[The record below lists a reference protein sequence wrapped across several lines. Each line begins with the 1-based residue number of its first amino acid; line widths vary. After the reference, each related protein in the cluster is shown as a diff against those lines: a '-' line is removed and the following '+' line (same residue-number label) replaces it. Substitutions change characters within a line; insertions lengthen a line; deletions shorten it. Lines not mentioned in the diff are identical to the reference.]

1 MSRNTCQV
9 ADWPVSSPTSHPD
22 GFPDPGQ
29 SFRTTEAE
37 NPDEKAASSAATW
50 EAETLEKLI
59 HISEL
64 LRLLL
69 ERKSP
74 LKINQ
79 QCGELNPWPHGQ
91 EAFVPAVKTDV
102 IWRFPLGGLCSF
114 FVLVLRIHITMTRW
128 TIAAYRLEHL
138 SWIYPAASFFTIIL
152 FPHYIFW
159 SENYKRRPIVTL
171 LPNKCNKMLSTLLHL
186 IQKEKNWLELA

>member
-50 EAETLEKLI
+50 EAEKLEKLI

-64 LRLLL
+64 LRLVLD
-69 ERKSP
+69 RKSP
-74 LKINQ
+74 LKINLQ
-79 QCGELNPWPHGQ
+79 YGELNPWPHGQ
-91 EAFVPAVKTDV
+91 EAFLPAVKTDV

-159 SENYKRRPIVTL
+159 SENYKRRPIVTF
-171 LPNKCNKMLSTLLHL
+171 LPHKGNRLNAH
-186 IQKEKNWLELA
+186 QAQNWHI